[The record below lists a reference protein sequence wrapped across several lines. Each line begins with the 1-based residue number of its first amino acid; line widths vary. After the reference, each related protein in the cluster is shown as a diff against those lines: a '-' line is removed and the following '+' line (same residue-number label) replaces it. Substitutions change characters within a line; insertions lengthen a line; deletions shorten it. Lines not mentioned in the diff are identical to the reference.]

1 MDDRDLNITQKKL
14 SQEDKKKLESYF
26 PLADT
31 IVSLIGEHCE
41 IVIHSLDELERSV
54 VKISNGSITGRKIG
68 SPITDLG
75 LKMLAQYEKNKSQ
88 VQEGYFAKN
97 ANGDELKSATFVI
110 TGLKEQPIGL
120 FCMNINLSAPFNEV
134 LKAFF
139 PSVNSPP
146 VQELF
151 SSNATDVINESLKK
165 TIIDVDN
172 DNNVM
177 LKQRNK
183 EITRRLFENG
193 IFELKEATQ
202 LVALELKISKHA
214 IYKYIR
220 EFKS

>member
-1 MDDRDLNITQKKL
+1 MIRQQLT
-14 SQEDKKKLESYF
+14 QEDTNKLESFF

-31 IVSLIGEHCE
+31 IVSLIGGHCE
-41 IVIHSLDELERSV
+41 VVIHSLAELENSV
-54 VKISNGSITGRKIG
+54 VKISNGSITGRKVG

-75 LKMLAQYEKNKSQ
+75 LKMLAQYEHNQNQ

-110 TGLKEQPIGL
+110 TGSEGTPIGL
-120 FCMNINLSAPFNEV
+120 FCMNINLSVPFNEV
-134 LKAFF
+134 LNAFF
-139 PSVNSPP
+139 PSSNNAPT
-146 VQELF
+146 QELF

-165 TIIDVDN
+165 VIIEVDN
-172 DNNVM
+172 DSNVM

-183 EITRRLFENG
+183 EITHRLFDNG
-193 IFELKEATQ
+193 IFELKEATH
-202 LVALELKISKHA
+202 LVSVELKITKHA

>member
-1 MDDRDLNITQKKL
+1 MGFDAPTQKL
-14 SQEDKKKLESYF
+14 SLEDKEKIESFF

-31 IVSLIGEHCE
+31 ISSLIGEHCE
-41 IVIHSLDELERSV
+41 VVIHSLEALENSV
-54 VKISNGSITGRKIG
+54 VKISNGSITGRTIG

-75 LKMLAQYEKNKSQ
+75 LKMLAQYEQNQNQ

-97 ANGDELKSATFVI
+97 AKGDELKSATFVI
-110 TGLKEQPIGL
+110 TGSKGLPIGL
-120 FCMNINLSAPFNEV
+120 FCMNINLSAPFSEV
-134 LKAFF
+134 LKAFL
-139 PSVNSPP
+139 PSVNTPP

-151 SSNATDVINESLKK
+151 SSNATDVISESLKN

-172 DNNVM
+172 DSKVM
-177 LKQRNK
+177 PKQRNK

-202 LVALELKISKHA
+202 LTALELNISKHA